1 MKHPIRKK
9 WGQNF
14 LIDQNIQRKI
24 VDILDLN
31 PNDNVLEI
39 GPGYGAL
46 TKLIAPKCKQLTV
59 VEIDPLL
66 ANEIHKLS
74 IPNISIINKD
84 FLNIDLENFPRDLK
98 CISNLP
104 YYITTPIIFKILE
117 WSGWEKCVFMMQKEV
132 AERLVSEPKTK
143 SYGRLT
149 ISAKLFGMV
158 NLEFKVSSN
167 VFQPKPEVD
176 SAIISIT
183 RYNDF
188 NYSSKFIKDF
198 QKIVKIAFSTRRKI
212 LKNSLKGYLNDY
224 MIEEYGKFRPEECSM
239 EDFMKIVSSCQD

>member
-59 VEIDPLL
+59 VEIDSLL

-158 NLEFKVSSN
+158 NLEFKVSSH

-198 QKIVKIAFSTRRKI
+198 QKIVKIAFSTI
-212 LKNSLKGYLNDY
+212 
-224 MIEEYGKFRPEECSM
+224 F
-239 EDFMKIVSSCQD
+239 